1 MDSLEKLFLSCLV
14 LFGMFILFLFGLYF
28 DLGDMLAS
36 SLHRDER
43 NATGVGI
50 TDHLIEK
57 MEERARPR
65 EIMPT
70 NLDLPRGGGGS
81 SDGEEM
87 AKQAMRALGRGT
99 PPMSVKTIRQLK
111 RASLIGQGIQRE
123 EILEME
129 ELAADREEP
138 SRVNRQVLQYAQQKE
153 YGKAIAELQNAIN
166 RTDPKNLMV
175 LREYL
180 GLQVQLYL
188 DNKDVEKAKESARKL
203 YELLDKMMAI
213 RSLGGA
219 TPAMEQE
226 VARIKTEKE
235 RLDGIYQELQKRME
249 ETGSPMGLT
258 AAEKAQMKEAM
269 TRARQSGSMSEEE
282 YRRAIKELE

>member
-43 NATGVGI
+43 AATGVGI

-57 MEERARPR
+57 MEEKSRPR

-70 NLDLPRGGGGS
+70 VLDLPRGGGS

-87 AKQAMRALGRGT
+87 AKQAMRALGRST
-99 PPMSVKTIRQLK
+99 PPMSVKTIKQLK
-111 RASLIGQGIQRE
+111 RASLMGQGVTNEQ
-123 EILEME
+123 ILEME
-129 ELAADREEP
+129 ELGSDREEP
-138 SRVNRQVLQYAQQKE
+138 SRVNREVLRYAQQKE
-153 YGKAIAELQNAIN
+153 YGKAAAELQNAIN
-166 RTDPKNLMV
+166 RTDPKNLMA
-175 LREYL
+175 LREYY

-188 DNKDVEKAKESARKL
+188 DNKEVEKAKESARKL

-213 RSLGGA
+213 RSLGGT

-226 VARIKTEKE
+226 IARIKTEKE

-258 AAEKAQMKEAM
+258 AAEKTQMKEAM